1 MKLMLFAI
9 CLSCKFLL
17 SRSGSK
23 ISEPSSTLAV
33 TARQLL
39 HHKTV
44 ATEAFQSGRHL
55 EAIEYYTTA
64 LTLTVES
71 PPFAA
76 ICFYKRTASREAL
89 GKVRE
94 ALEDCKKASDID
106 PSLRE
111 VHVIAAK

>member
-1 MKLMLFAI
+1 MN
-9 CLSCKFLL
+9 
-17 SRSGSK
+17 
-23 ISEPSSTLAV
+23 PHTL
-33 TARQLL
+33 
-39 HHKTV
+39 KTV

-55 EAIEYYTTA
+55 EAIEHYTTA
-64 LTLTVES
+64 LTLTLES

-76 ICFYKRTASREAL
+76 ICFYKRAASREAL